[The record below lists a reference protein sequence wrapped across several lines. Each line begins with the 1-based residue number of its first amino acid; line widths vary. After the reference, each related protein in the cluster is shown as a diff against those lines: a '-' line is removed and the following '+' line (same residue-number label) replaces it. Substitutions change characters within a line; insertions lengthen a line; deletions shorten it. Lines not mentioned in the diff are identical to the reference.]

1 MEIILGPSTDRL
13 SSRGC
18 AAPDCLFIY
27 VLTSAIPMAFTT
39 FSSESGGVAS
49 IIRTTI
55 HVQQQVR
62 PTVPHCCSFV
72 GMHAVVR
79 GCHYHCHR
87 RCHRYPCWLILKEKE
102 KNDSIHVKET
112 YADARRLSLS
122 LCLSATYSPRRLLT
136 WSTFMVQID
145 CPLPFVDVSYCA
157 HGAAA
162 SIAAAIWF
170 RISIL
175 RLLQPAVGSWLP
187 TGAQTQKQQFYIID
201 LMYIFRFHLSAALQC
216 ITTPPCFV
224 SAPSCAE
231 RQP

>member
-1 MEIILGPSTDRL
+1 MRL
-13 SSRGC
+13 SS
-18 AAPDCLFIY
+18 
-27 VLTSAIPMAFTT
+27 TSVFQRKAWGAGSRC
-39 FSSESGGVAS
+39 SSPPRQHGVQ
-49 IIRTTI
+49 R
-55 HVQQQVR
+55 
-62 PTVPHCCSFV
+62 V
-72 GMHAVVR
+72 GTPQEGH
-79 GCHYHCHR
+79 
-87 RCHRYPCWLILKEKE
+87 
-102 KNDSIHVKET
+102 
-112 YADARRLSLS
+112 DA
-122 LCLSATYSPRRLLT
+122 ATYSSRRLLT

-175 RLLQPAVGSWLP
+175 RLLQPAVGSWLS
-187 TGAQTQKQQFYIID
+187 TGAQAQKQQFYIID
-201 LMYIFRFHLSAALQC
+201 LMHIFRFHLSAALQC